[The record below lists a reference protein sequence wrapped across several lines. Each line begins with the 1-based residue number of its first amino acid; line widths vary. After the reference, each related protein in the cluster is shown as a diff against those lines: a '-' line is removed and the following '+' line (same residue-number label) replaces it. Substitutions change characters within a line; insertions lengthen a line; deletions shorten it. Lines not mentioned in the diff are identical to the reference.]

1 MPKKYFSFLLLLL
14 SISLVQITPLED
26 EYINSFEELQDL
38 VNTPQFIEYLEEKEI
53 EESELKGLFSG
64 EECLMPKSDAVKV
77 LQQSYGVTNN
87 DPDKNLRFILG
98 KCNPLILIGGL
109 YSTKLNVE
117 FNCKGLSTEE
127 RILHLKKFVYIVGIM
142 YVKMNQ

>member
-1 MPKKYFSFLLLLL
+1 MPKKYFSFLILLL

-98 KCNPLILIGGL
+98 KCNPVLLIPGI
-109 YSTKLNVE
+109 YSTKLKVE
-117 FNCKGLSTEE
+117 LQCKNIATEE
-127 RILHLKKFVYIVGIM
+127 KYTTLRT
-142 YVKMNQ
+142 